1 MKKLVVFVLLISM
14 LFVISDISVAAWKPL
29 DPEEPL
35 TFAEQSGWG
44 LDGLTASSQEVVD
57 YCIKVANL
65 SNGRIR
71 YVVAGYTA
79 MGKPIPMLVM
89 GNPAPKDRAE
99 KESRGLSSV
108 FINCNI
114 HSGEVE
120 GKEAALI
127 FARECA
133 LGRYDELLSKIVV
146 LLIPN
151 MNADGN
157 DFLGTWRS
165 GTDGTGGSQ
174 PLGPKLHGTRYNSQ
188 GLNINRDFSKIEA
201 VESRVIYRL
210 FNEWNPV
217 LYLDAHATN
226 GTRLRHTQTYSWG
239 LNPNTD
245 KALLEY
251 NRTTFIENTFGPNS
265 PMGRLLG
272 SADMQ
277 MGGVTITLEPTA
289 IPYGGSFS
297 GNTARVEPDPL
308 NPTTHVIISADLAGE
323 FVAYPTA
330 NNPGVSDAIQNGDTI
345 TWATYGDL
353 PRHTTNLAAMG
364 NRLALL
370 LEAYSYAPYRY
381 RVETQYFS
389 IVGAIEAVANDIVN
403 INAMIKA
410 ADDRSYSWKTAGL
423 PDIDISLH
431 GGNPV
436 RYDPSVDGEV
446 GAYGAEDGIR
456 EVDSFVVSIPI
467 NSTGRYSIAAAN
479 FDYSRPITY
488 RMVERQRY
496 VTFQTAKMGALYIFE
511 SGAIEAAKLL
521 QRHGITV
528 YRLKENVEIPDH
540 YRFRFASVT
549 AGARYEGHYP
559 NGSSSGG
566 GYQSTSN
573 VSGDWQHASTAT
585 VALWTPYREG
595 GSNSIN
601 SNNRINAGSY
611 VVSTAQPRGV
621 IAAMLLEPRNND
633 GLFFWNYFDHFFTNE
648 RANIPAIT
656 PIIKVNTYNAG
667 GAIPDSVLEVVET
680 VAPEW
685 PTDQPDDI
693 GTIPENVAGNL
704 PASVEAGKSGYYIV
718 NEDEADAI
726 ISAGGGSHKEDN
738 QKFYLDN
745 PLAFA
750 NSRLPDAGAQNA
762 VSLPMF
768 KYYVTSDGGVGAT
781 TLLGVNG
788 SSFFASKAEDVKLMA
803 LTNTGSA
810 ELLSI
815 VYDPKDL
822 ADGKFLIS
830 TAEGYILQAGD
841 PIPEYL
847 KFDVTIALKD
857 GGKFDLV
864 SEPLAIGST
873 LVFIKTAE
881 PVPPVKP
888 GTGGSGCASLPIIP
902 AILLFALVSFA
913 IKKRK

>member
-1 MKKLVVFVLLISM
+1 VRKIVVFLLLISI
-14 LFVISDISVAAWKPL
+14 LCVFPGISVAAWKPL
-29 DPEEPL
+29 DPEEPF
-35 TFAEQSGWG
+35 TFAEVSGWG

-65 SNGRIR
+65 SNGRLR

-133 LGRYDELLSKIVV
+133 LGRYDDLLSKIVV

-157 DFLGTWRS
+157 DYLGTWRS
-165 GTDGTGGSQ
+165 GNDGMGGSQ
-174 PLGPKLHGTRYNSQ
+174 PNGPKLHGTRYNSQ

-201 VESRVIYRL
+201 VESRVIYRV

-217 LYLDAHATN
+217 MYLDAHATN
-226 GTRLRHTQTYSWG
+226 GTRFRHAQTYSWG

-245 KALLEY
+245 EDLMRY
-251 NRTTFIENTFGPNS
+251 NRTTFIENVFGPNS
-265 PMGRLLG
+265 SFGRLLG
-272 SADMQ
+272 SRDME
-277 MGGVTITLEPTA
+277 MGGETITLEPTA
-289 IPYGGSFS
+289 IPYGGSFA
-297 GNTARVEPDPL
+297 GNTARFGPDPL
-308 NPTTHVIISADLAGE
+308 VPGNFIISADLSDE
-323 FVAYPTA
+323 FVASPNA
-330 NNPGVSDAIQNGDTI
+330 NDPGVSSTIQNGNSI

-389 IVGAIEAVANDIVN
+389 ILSAIEAVANDIVN
-403 INAMIKA
+403 INAIIKA

-423 PDIDISLH
+423 PDINISLH

-436 RYDPSVDGEV
+436 RYDPAADGIV

-456 EVDSFVVSIPI
+456 EVDSFVVSLPASQVSSGRATI
-467 NSTGRYSIAAAN
+467 NASY

-488 RMVERQRY
+488 RIVERQRY
-496 VTFQTAKMGALYIFE
+496 VMFETAKMGALYIFE

-528 YRLKENVEIPDH
+528 YRLKQDVEIPDH

-559 NGSSSGG
+559 NGNSSGG

-573 VSGDWQHASTAT
+573 ISGDWQHSSTAT

-595 GSNSIN
+595 GSNNVN
-601 SNNRINAGSY
+601 SNNVINTGSY
-611 VVSTAQPRGV
+611 VVSTSQPRGV

-633 GLFFWNYFDHFFTNE
+633 GLFFWNYFDHFFTSE
-648 RANIPAIT
+648 RGNIPALT

-667 GAIPDSVLEVVET
+667 GAIPDSILELVET

-685 PTDQPDDI
+685 PIDQPDDI
-693 GTIPENVAGNL
+693 GTIPENIANNL
-704 PASVEAGKSGYYIV
+704 PPSVEAGKSGYYVV
-718 NEDEADAI
+718 NEEEAQGI
-726 ISAGGGSHKEDN
+726 IGAGGGTLKEDN
-738 QKFYLDN
+738 KKYYLDN
-745 PLAFA
+745 PQGFA
-750 NSRLPDAGAQNA
+750 NSRLPGGGVENA
-762 VSLPMF
+762 LSLPIF
-768 KYYVTSDGGVGAT
+768 KYYVLNDGAVGVT
-781 TLLGVNG
+781 TLLGVPG
-788 SSFFASKAEDVKLMA
+788 GSFFASKAEDVKLMA
-803 LTNTGSA
+803 LTNTGGA

-815 VYDPKDL
+815 VYSPQDL
-822 ADGKFLIS
+822 TDGKFLIS
-830 TAEGYILQAGD
+830 TADGYILQAGD
-841 PIPEYL
+841 PIPDYT
-847 KFDVTIALKD
+847 KFDVTVALKD

-873 LVFIKTAE
+873 LLFIKTAQA
-881 PVPPVKP
+881 PVPPVS
-888 GTGGSGCASLPIIP
+888 GGGSGCASLPVIP
-902 AILLFALVSFA
+902 VILLLALVSFV